1 MLAVVF
7 LGLVAGLPLSLVS
20 DAHLVVADY
29 GFPYGF
35 FRTALSLSLMGGR
48 LWVWNTLRPDTFFLF
63 LCVFCS
69 CASCSFSVHL
79 ELPRGFSS

>member
-29 GFPYGF
+29 GYPYGF
-35 FRTALSLSLMGGR
+35 FRTVLSFSLMGGR
-48 LWVWNTLRPDTFFLF
+48 L
-63 LCVFCS
+63 
-69 CASCSFSVHL
+69 
-79 ELPRGFSS
+79 